1 MRAVGA
7 GPRPDGTYTLSGLP
21 TGDYRVQADAS
32 HQGLTR
38 QFYTSTL
45 DWELAARVS
54 VTTTETTPNID
65 FILSSGGSITGLV
78 TDEATGQPLSG
89 VDVWADTFL
98 CCGGGN
104 GARTELDG
112 TYTISGLAP
121 GEYRVRAEKH
131 ESSYVGEFY
140 ASTTAWDQAT
150 PVTVVSDSTTPNID
164 FSLTSG
170 GAISGTVTN
179 EATGQPV
186 ANADVWADLYDC
198 CGGAGGWTRTE
209 ADGTY
214 IIDGLPGGTFRVTAQ
229 APDQGFV
236 REFYASTTEWHLATE
251 VAVTAGATT
260 AGIDFSLV
268 GGGSI
273 SGRVTRES
281 DGSPIPEADVWADT
295 YDCCGGG
302 NGARTDA
309 DGYYTIDGL
318 AAGNYR
324 VQVHADEQG
333 LVGEFYASTTNWEQA
348 TSVGVTAGVDTP
360 NIDFTLAGGGSISG
374 HVFEADGVT
383 PIADAGVFAF
393 GPNGWGDARTD
404 GNGEYRI
411 DGLSTG
417 SYRVEAE
424 GIERGFVREFYNGT
438 TDFEA
443 ATLVAVTAGVD
454 VPNIDFA
461 LDQGGSISGTVYHPD
476 GVTPLAEADI
486 HAFSDTGRSGGHT
499 RSGPDGTYII
509 EGLPTGSFR
518 VQAEAHEFGFARQ
531 FYSST
536 ASFMDA
542 TLVAVTV
549 GSDTPGIDFIMEA
562 GGTISGTVV
571 TANPGAPIAGVEV
584 WANPYDGDGFGG
596 GAITDEN
603 GYYEI
608 TGLAP
613 GDYRVR
619 AQRPD
624 GGLAGEWYNDTT
636 DWGLAERVPVLAGQA
651 TENIDFDL
659 GGGGSISGT
668 VYMSDGTTP
677 LAGADVWANLYDC
690 CGGGNGALTAA
701 DGTFTIDGLAAADYR
716 VRAQKEGYTFEYYLS
731 TTSHFSSTRVTVVQG
746 GDTPNTD
753 FTLDLAGTISGV
765 VTDQVTGQP
774 IANAFVSA
782 NTYDCC
788 GEGNGTQTDANGS
801 YVIDSLPSGTYRVS
815 ARKDGYVREFW
826 QNTSNFE
833 SSTPVVV
840 TAPNDTGGIDFAL
853 EVGGSIS
860 GVVTEVDGVTPI
872 SNAFVRAENLGGGGG
887 SRTLAL
893 ADGTYTIDGLAT
905 GSYRVVAEKDG
916 YVEEFWQ
923 ETSLY
928 ESSTPVVVTPPGDT
942 GGINFTLETG
952 GSISGVVTDQ
962 ATGQPIP
969 NAFVN
974 AFLDHASGG
983 GGTMTA
989 PDGNYTIDGLL
1000 PASYIV
1006 RAQAPGF
1013 VRELWQEVLRFS
1025 SSTPVAVTVGANV
1038 GGIDFTLVPGGSV
1051 SGVVKAA
1058 AGGAPIDHARVFL
1071 FDSALGWPPPG
1082 EPAFFVETENDGTY
1096 FVDGVL
1102 PGSYTVLVDAT
1113 QQDYILQF
1121 WDHETNPA
1129 SSTAVVVTVSVESSG
1144 IDFDL
1149 ALGGSISGTVT
1160 AAVGGAPLEG
1170 IEVEAEVLAT
1180 GQVASFTESKPDGSY
1195 HIGGLPAGTYV
1206 IIAIDDDMVYAEEYY
1221 DGAADPGSATPIP
1234 ITGAG
1239 DHKVE
1244 FDFTL
1249 ELAP

>member
-1 MRAVGA
+1 MNPVVGA
-7 GPRPDGTYTLSGLP
+7 GIHANNYDGEGGWGWAETGPDGTYTLSGLP

-38 QFYTSTL
+38 QFFTSTL

-65 FILSSGGSITGLV
+65 FILSSGGSITGVV
-78 TDEATGQPLSG
+78 TDETTGQPLSG

-131 ESSYVGEFY
+131 DSSYVGEFY

-150 PVTVVSDSTTPNID
+150 PVTVMSDSTTPNID

-179 EATGQPV
+179 EATGQPI

-198 CGGAGGWTRTE
+198 CGGGGGWTRTE

-260 AGIDFSLV
+260 AGIHFSLV

-281 DGSPIPEADVWADT
+281 DGFPIAEADVWADT

-309 DGYYTIDGL
+309 DGYYTVDGL

-324 VQVHADEQG
+324 VQVHADEHG

-348 TSVGVTAGVDTP
+348 SSVGVTAGVDTP

-424 GIERGFVREFYNGT
+424 GIERGFVREFYDGT

-454 VPNIDFA
+454 APNIDFA

-476 GVTPLAEADI
+476 GVTPLGEADV
-486 HAFSDTGRSGGHT
+486 HAFSDTGSGGHT

-518 VQAEAHEFGFARQ
+518 VQAEAHEFGFALQ

-571 TANPGAPIAGVEV
+571 TANPGAPIGGVEV

-596 GAITDEN
+596 GAITDED

-608 TGLAP
+608 IGLAP

-624 GGLAGEWYNDTT
+624 GGLVGEWYNDTT
-636 DWGLAERVPVLAGQA
+636 DWGLAERVAVLAGQA

-701 DGTFTIDGLAAADYR
+701 DGTFTIDGLAADDYR

-731 TTSHFSSTRVTVVQG
+731 TTSHDSSTRVIVTQG

-753 FTLDLAGTISGV
+753 FTLDPAGSISGV
-765 VTDQVTGQP
+765 VTDQATGQP
-774 IANAFVSA
+774 IAAA
-782 NTYDCC
+782 NVWAQSFA
-788 GEGNGTQTDANGS
+788 GGGGGNGTQTLPDGT
-801 YVIDSLPSGTYRVS
+801 YVIDSLPAGAYRVS
-815 ARKDGYVREFW
+815 ADRDGYVH
-826 QNTSNFE
+826 
-833 SSTPVVV
+833 
-840 TAPNDTGGIDFAL
+840 
-853 EVGGSIS
+853 
-860 GVVTEVDGVTPI
+860 
-872 SNAFVRAENLGGGGG
+872 
-887 SRTLAL
+887 
-893 ADGTYTIDGLAT
+893 
-905 GSYRVVAEKDG
+905 
-916 YVEEFWQ
+916 EFWQ

-942 GGINFTLETG
+942 GDINFTLVTG

-962 ATGQPIP
+962 GTGVPIP
-969 NAFVN
+969 FAFVS
-974 AFLDHASGG
+974 AFLDDAPGG
-983 GGTMTA
+983 GQAITA
-989 PDGNYTIDGLL
+989 PDGSYTIDGLL

-1013 VRELWQEVLRFS
+1013 VRELWQEVLQFS

-1038 GGIDFTLVPGGSV
+1038 GGIDFTLVSGGSV

-1121 WDHETNPA
+1121 WDHEMNPA
-1129 SSTAVVVTVSVESSG
+1129 SSTAVVVTVGVESPG

-1149 ALGGSISGTVT
+1149 ALGGSISGTVFQSNDT
-1160 AAVGGAPLEG
+1160 TPIEG

-1195 HIGGLPAGTYV
+1195 RIGGLPAGTYV
-1206 IIAIDDDMVYAEEYY
+1206 IIAIDDDIVYAEEYH
-1221 DGAADPGSATPIP
+1221 DGQASSDPPATAIV
-1234 ITGAG
+1234 IAGAG
-1239 DHKVE
+1239 DHEVG

-1249 ELAP
+1249 GA